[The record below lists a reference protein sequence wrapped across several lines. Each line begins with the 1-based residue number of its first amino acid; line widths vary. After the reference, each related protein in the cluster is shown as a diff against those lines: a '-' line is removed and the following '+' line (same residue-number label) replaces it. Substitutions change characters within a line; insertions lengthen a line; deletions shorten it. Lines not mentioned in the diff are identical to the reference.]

1 MPSVHAVEPVE
12 KEAQVTTQTEIS
24 SLGEPEDKVVLLDA
38 LSRFEFE
45 LREQL
50 KNALAELK
58 QRIEQ
63 GAPFQLEERQKRIA
77 RLETLLNDPDAD
89 LSEQYRRVVEAYRV
103 ELDYAKTIDAYRALL
118 KTDGNERLVDFLSI
132 GSLALY
138 YQTLNGRES
147 GIWLNDSRRWLRL
160 SGEGNEAITQGLRTA
175 RKLEPPQLIELP
187 LPGPRKP

>member
-1 MPSVHAVEPVE
+1 MPFVDAAEPVE
-12 KEAQVTTQTEIS
+12 KEAQASAQTKIS
-24 SLGEPEDKVVLLDA
+24 PSGEPEDKAVLLDV
-38 LSRFEFE
+38 LSRFESE

-63 GAPFQLEERQKRIA
+63 GPPFQLEERQKRIA
-77 RLETLLNDPDAD
+77 RLEILLNDPDAD
-89 LSEQYRRVVEAYRV
+89 LPEQYRRVVEAYRV

-132 GSLALY
+132 GRLALY

-147 GIWLNDSRRWLRL
+147 GIWLNDSRRWQRL